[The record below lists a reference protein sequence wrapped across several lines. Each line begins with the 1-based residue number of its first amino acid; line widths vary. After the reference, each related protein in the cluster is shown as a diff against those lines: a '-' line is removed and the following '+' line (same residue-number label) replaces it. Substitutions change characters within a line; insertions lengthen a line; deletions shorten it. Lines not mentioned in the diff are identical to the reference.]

1 MRYAQHRSS
10 VRHRRSTKRGSA
22 KRFFSLAFLLVIGFG
37 AYSIWRTSSTVASTT
52 VENTVTQPVGEV
64 EDQLKEVTEKVVA
77 LAIPGSVDAA
87 EVAAPAIDAT
97 TSAPVET
104 GEIIELSYLEVG
116 AGYSTTVK
124 RDLIEG
130 QFVLTALAT
139 LPFVDDATATY
150 EVWLVKPGVT
160 DFFSVGNMYRR
171 EDGRWGLVWKV
182 DPQAFE
188 KNVRDFTRVIV
199 TREPRD
205 GVGSP
210 STAHVMQ
217 GDFTQ
222 P

>member
-10 VRHRRSTKRGSA
+10 VRRRPAKRGSA
-22 KRFFSLAFLLVIGFG
+22 KRFFSLAFLLVIGLG
-37 AYSIWRTSSTVASTT
+37 GYSVWSINSKTIPTT
-52 VENTVTQPVGEV
+52 VENTAPISAQEIEG
-64 EDQLKEVTEKVVA
+64 QLKEVTEKVVA
-77 LAIPGSVDAA
+77 LAIPSSVDAA
-87 EVAAPAIDAT
+87 EEAVPAVDPVL
-97 TSAPVET
+97 APVVIET
-104 GEIIELSYLEVG
+104 GEVIELTYLESG
-116 AGYSTTVK
+116 DGYSTTVK
-124 RDLIEG
+124 RDLIDG
-130 QFVLTALAT
+130 QFVLSALAN

-150 EVWLVKPGVT
+150 EIWLVKPGVT

-182 DPQAFE
+182 DPQAYE

-205 GVGSP
+205 GVTSP

>member
-22 KRFFSLAFLLVIGFG
+22 KRFFSLAFILVIGFG
-37 AYSIWRTSSTVASTT
+37 AYSVWHSSKSVAPTT
-52 VENTVTQPVGEV
+52 VENTATQPAGEV

-87 EVAAPAIDAT
+87 EVAVPATNTIT
-97 TSAPVET
+97 LVPVET
-104 GEIIELSYLEVG
+104 GETIELSYLEAG
-116 AGYSTTVK
+116 TGYSTTVK
-124 RDLIEG
+124 RDLIDG

-150 EVWLVKPGVT
+150 EIWLVKPGVT

-182 DPQAFE
+182 DPQAFA
-188 KNVRDFTRVIV
+188 KNVKDFTRVIV

-205 GVGSP
+205 GVESP